1 MQKIDHHKISMNN
14 KSLNKIADKLAEE
27 ILTKGKPRR
36 IKVRTLLS
44 YFNYEKRTEENS
56 TKITELLADRNI
68 VLNPG
73 IMKFG
78 DTWQLRSDDK
88 VYLSERKVEANQDEL
103 SVKSP
108 VIRNKPP
115 DTWFD
120 EVLTKQF
127 RTEKEVETKFII
139 PLLQRLGFTDDDRYD
154 GMIVHA
160 AHGSK
165 QTILEVDFA
174 LFNAGHEKLEGQP
187 LLVAE
192 AKKEDRLYKQVE
204 LDKAQKQV
212 KSYAV
217 WLSCHFGL
225 VTDGKTI
232 QVIDL
237 FPSINGMKLLFE
249 CTRKELK
256 SRFHELYQLI
266 SKEVLTQYYEQ
277 IIR

>member
-1 MQKIDHHKISMNN
+1 MRNDSPSEIS
-14 KSLNKIADKLAEE
+14 DRLAKEV
-27 ILTKGKPRR
+27 LTNGKPKR
-36 IKVRTLLS
+36 IKVRTLLGH
-44 YFNYEKRTEENS
+44 FNYEKRTEDNS

-68 VLNPG
+68 LLNPS

-78 DTWQLRSDDK
+78 DTWQLKLDDR
-88 VYLSERKVEANQDEL
+88 VYLLERKEEVRKEEVQTKASEIYDY
-103 SVKSP
+103 KSD
-108 VIRNKPP
+108 K
-115 DTWFD
+115 WFD

-127 RTEKEVETKFII
+127 RTEKEVENKFII
-139 PLLQRLGFTDDDRYD
+139 PLLKRLGFTDDDRYD
-154 GMIVHA
+154 GMIVNA

-174 LFNAGHEKLEGQP
+174 LFNTDNENLDGQP

-225 VTDGKTI
+225 VTDSKTI

-237 FPSINGMKLLFE
+237 FPSIKGMKVIFD
-249 CTRKELK
+249 CKRDELK
-256 SRFHELYQLI
+256 DRFYELYKLI
-266 SKEVLTQYYEQ
+266 SKEDLTNYYEQ
-277 IIR
+277 LLR

>member
-1 MQKIDHHKISMNN
+1 MRNDSP
-14 KSLNKIADKLAEE
+14 SEIADRLANEV
-27 ILTKGKPRR
+27 LTNGKPKR
-36 IKVRTLLS
+36 IKVRTLLGH
-44 YFNYEKRTEENS
+44 FNYEKRTEDNS
-56 TKITELLADRNI
+56 TKITGLLAERNI
-68 VLNPG
+68 LLNPS

-78 DTWQLRSDDK
+78 ETWQLKLDDR
-88 VYLSERKVEANQDEL
+88 VYLLERKEEVRKEEVQTKATEIYDY
-103 SVKSP
+103 KSD
-108 VIRNKPP
+108 K
-115 DTWFD
+115 WFD

-127 RTEKEVETKFII
+127 RTEKEVENKFII
-139 PLLQRLGFTDDDRYD
+139 PLLKRLGFTDDDRYD
-154 GMIVHA
+154 GMIVNA

-174 LFNAGHEKLEGQP
+174 LFNSDNENLDGQP

-225 VTDGKTI
+225 VTDSKSI

-237 FPSINGMKLLFE
+237 FPSIKGMKVIFD
-249 CTRKELK
+249 CKRDELK
-256 SRFHELYQLI
+256 DRFSELYKLI
-266 SKEVLTQYYEQ
+266 SKDSLTYYYEQ
-277 IIR
+277 LLR